1 MFFRGRTWGLHPPK
15 PQGSVARGS
24 GSRKRMTIAA
34 PLAPIIALCFC
45 LNTTTTAAQ
54 ASQTPSNPPSNQG
67 QTQAQHQDVRIA
79 PPAGQPAANRP
90 QPAPPPEERPPTEP
104 PTGQPG

>member
-1 MFFRGRTWGLHPPK
+1 MRRHLDAAWVLALASEGSIKMFFRGRTRGLHPPK
-15 PQGSVARGS
+15 PKGFVARGS

-54 ASQTPSNPPSNQG
+54 ASQTQSNPQSNQG
-67 QTQAQHQDVRIA
+67 QTQAQQQDVPDA
-79 PPAGQPAANRP
+79 P
-90 QPAPPPEERPPTEP
+90 
-104 PTGQPG
+104 